1 MKTAIIWNEIDSL
14 KYAVIDGDFR
24 KYQGIYVN
32 MIEPDDFHTKGK
44 FEELGELMSA
54 DFDGMEFCSI
64 GAFAQAIRDG
74 AYVIECGFLP

>member
-24 KYQGIYVN
+24 RYQGIYIN
-32 MIEPDDFHTKGK
+32 MIEPDDFQPKGK
-44 FEELGELMSA
+44 FEELGLQMDE
-54 DFDGMEFCSI
+54 DFQYIKFCSI
-64 GAFAQAIRDG
+64 EDFAQAIRDG